1 MLPPSQLLCIS
12 LQKIIK
18 VGKRIENRRLR
29 MVCDDSKTT
38 RPQNRN
44 ETARGKKKKK
54 KGDDEQ
60 WNILV
65 THIHMT
71 FLERWA

>member
-1 MLPPSQLLCIS
+1 
-12 LQKIIK
+12 
-18 VGKRIENRRLR
+18 

-38 RPQNRN
+38 RPQKRN
-44 ETARGKKKKK
+44 ETAREK

-65 THIHMT
+65 IHIHMI
-71 FLERWA
+71 FLERWAH